1 MTRRVLLASLNAGG
15 GHHALRDSFAAAL
28 ARVDPEQQRL
38 GPLVWTSAD
47 TFIDWFYSVCV
58 RFLPRFQGK
67 IVELSGQPWAVR
79 TAMALSPQLR
89 TEALALLRRE
99 SVDLLLS
106 THPVQSMTFAQVR
119 RELGL
124 TTPLVLAVPD
134 YGVPATGYHPPL
146 PALRADALIV
156 MEESTLEHYRSLGVP
171 DDWLHLSGFLTREPF
186 VRVGARLRAEG
197 QDTARAAF
205 KAEVVAAEP
214 DFARF
219 DLSRPTL
226 LFLGGSAWT
235 VKTEPVLEAVLADA
249 ELREAVN
256 VVVVAGRD
264 RAFEARLRAR
274 ASRRAARVRLRGARG
289 ILAALMG
296 LAQVPVL
303 GSLAPATLQ
312 ELLEV
317 GLGPLLLFHFIPGSE
332 RAHVGYI
339 DGQRLGLYVPDSVG
353 DAPPHPG
360 DARSRAAVG
369 SARTRPRRLPRAG
382 QAPPLPQRGARAAAV
397 TLPRAD
403 AGDAAGHPRRRAR
416 GRLAPVEALVRL
428 DMLDAGFHE
437 DGSDRPIAVAL
448 VEAERV
454 ELRVHEDAGQSAAP
468 RLPLQLAEEKVSDS
482 VLAVRLEN
490 RHPADL
496 SPGALLALR
505 SRREHHQSTGPDRVT
520 LGEHEQVVGPCVL
533 GVALDRLRDVL
544 LLDEDDLADRQR
556 LEELRLV
563 LDLRDDE
570 LDVRGA
576 VIRGPQPTAS
586 GCRL

>member
-28 ARVDPEQQRL
+28 ARVDPEQERL

-146 PALRADALIV
+146 PALRSDALIV

-171 DDWLHLSGFLTREPF
+171 DDRLHLSGFLTREPF

-205 KAEVVAAEP
+205 KAEVVAAEL

-274 ASRRAARVRLRGARG
+274 PAAGLHVFGFVAPE

-339 DGQRLGLYVPDSVG
+339 DGQRLGLYVPDPSEMLHRIREML
-353 DAPPHPG
+353 DLEAPSDQLARARDG
-360 DARSRAAVG
+360 YRERARLLRSRSVERALQLSRFLEQMLETPQV
-369 SARTRPRRLPRAG
+369 TRG
-382 QAPPLPQRGARAAAV
+382 GARA
-397 TLPRAD
+397 
-403 AGDAAGHPRRRAR
+403 
-416 GRLAPVEALVRL
+416 
-428 DMLDAGFHE
+428 
-437 DGSDRPIAVAL
+437 
-448 VEAERV
+448 
-454 ELRVHEDAGQSAAP
+454 
-468 RLPLQLAEEKVSDS
+468 
-482 VLAVRLEN
+482 
-490 RHPADL
+490 
-496 SPGALLALR
+496 
-505 SRREHHQSTGPDRVT
+505 
-520 LGEHEQVVGPCVL
+520 VG
-533 GVALDRLRDVL
+533 
-544 LLDEDDLADRQR
+544 
-556 LEELRLV
+556 
-563 LDLRDDE
+563 
-570 LDVRGA
+570 
-576 VIRGPQPTAS
+576 
-586 GCRL
+586 